1 MDYNSMAEMKK
12 KHSARIAI
20 FLLCW
25 LAAEIAAFIGVA
37 QLVGGFANAV
47 WLIFGF
53 SFLGYLALN
62 SGRMKSLAGRVVCIL
77 LMIPGFVTDIIA
89 AIVAIKPLRSAIYA
103 RIMPKILPPEM
114 IQSFKNEDRAKF
126 SDFMR
131 GMNGAGGAAD
141 FGARASKARG
151 GGARRPN
158 LWKLK
163 ILSTSSTNGNRAI
176 DRRNGRAYAR
186 RRARGGRL
194 PRIDR
199 PAQAYAQRAAPQ
211 QPRPAVGLQ
220 RGGRRAR
227 IAGAAR
233 RIFK

>member
-47 WLIFGF
+47 WLIFGI
-53 SFLGYLALN
+53 SILGYFALN
-62 SGRMKSLAGRVVCIL
+62 SGRMKSLAGRAVCIL
-77 LMIPGFVTDIIA
+77 LVIPGFVTDIIA

-103 RIMPKILPPEM
+103 RIMPKILPPAM
-114 IQSFKNEDRAKF
+114 IQSFKNENGAKF

-151 GGARRPN
+151 GGAGVVIDIDEGAGYEVKYSGRHDVVMQKKAPEAPKS
-158 LWKLK
+158 LEAQDIIDVEHEWK
-163 ILSTSSTNGNRAI
+163 
-176 DRRNGRAYAR
+176 
-186 RRARGGRL
+186 
-194 PRIDR
+194 
-199 PAQAYAQRAAPQ
+199 
-211 QPRPAVGLQ
+211 
-220 RGGRRAR
+220 
-227 IAGAAR
+227 
-233 RIFK
+233 

>member
-37 QLVGGFANAV
+37 QLVGGFANAF

-53 SFLGYLALN
+53 SLLGYLAL
-62 SGRMKSLAGRVVCIL
+62 SLGRIKSFAGRAVCML
-77 LMIPGFVTDIIA
+77 LIFPGFVTDVIA

-103 RIMPKILPPEM
+103 RIMSKFLPPEM
-114 IQSFKNEDRAKF
+114 IQSFKNENGAKF

-151 GGARRPN
+151 GGAGAVIDIDEGDGYEVKYSGRHDVVMQKKAPEAPKS
-158 LWKLK
+158 LEAQEIIDVEHEWK
-163 ILSTSSTNGNRAI
+163 
-176 DRRNGRAYAR
+176 
-186 RRARGGRL
+186 
-194 PRIDR
+194 
-199 PAQAYAQRAAPQ
+199 
-211 QPRPAVGLQ
+211 
-220 RGGRRAR
+220 
-227 IAGAAR
+227 
-233 RIFK
+233 